1 MKFSF
6 SKSKKQEHFSP
17 GSKYTNQNIPG
28 QSFEDIAR
36 HHKLSEPFMYE
47 SGSDEDFTD
56 FDSITKPNK

>member
-6 SKSKKQEHFSP
+6 SKTKKQERFSP
-17 GSKYTNQNIPG
+17 QSKYTNQNMQG

-47 SGSDEDFTD
+47 SGNEEDFTD
-56 FDSITKPNK
+56 FDSIKKPNK